1 MIHKVT
7 HLYQRW
13 VAMGDAPMPIAIEDW
28 RYVQDVLLPREF
40 ALWKAMNL
48 SDQQHSLGVARHF
61 AKLSPRA
68 ERSEIAAALLHDVG
82 KAVCVLH
89 RNARALATM
98 GTFGFAPFRWYRY
111 HERNGARTLQYIGSD
126 QRTVLLVAGCVQDD
140 VAKALRVA
148 DNATQ

>member
-13 VAMGDAPMPIAIEDW
+13 VAMGETPMPLATEDW
-28 RYVQDVLLPREF
+28 RYVQDILLPSEF
-40 ALWKAMNL
+40 ALWKAMDL

-61 AKLSPRA
+61 TKLFPLA

-89 RNARALATM
+89 RNARALATL
-98 GTFGFAPFRWYRY
+98 GTFGFAPFRWYRF
-111 HERNGARTLQYIGSD
+111 HERNGARTLQHIGSD
-126 QRTVLLVAGCVQDD
+126 KRTVLLVAGRVQDD

-148 DNATQ
+148 DNAVK